1 MAASATT
8 TTSPPPP
15 QRRPTLLA
23 RLSCASYIYFI
34 PVFLVV
40 NVLCLC
46 NRYTAVGWLL

>member
-8 TTSPPPP
+8 TSPPP
-15 QRRPTLLA
+15 QRRPTLLS

-34 PVFLVV
+34 PVFVV
-40 NVLCLC
+40 LNVLCLC